1 MGDFKRLIERAKR
14 GNRDAMEQLLSI
26 YAHLINRMS
35 VVDDYID
42 VDLKQHLIVEF
53 MLALLKFENFEK

>member
-35 VVDDYID
+35 VVDDHID
-42 VDLKQHLIVEF
+42 VDLELDELDITSAETKATYREI
-53 MLALLKFENFEK
+53 